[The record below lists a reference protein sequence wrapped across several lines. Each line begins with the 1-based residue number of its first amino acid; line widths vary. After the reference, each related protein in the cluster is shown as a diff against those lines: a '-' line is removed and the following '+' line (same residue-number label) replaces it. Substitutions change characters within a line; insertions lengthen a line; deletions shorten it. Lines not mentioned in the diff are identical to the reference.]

1 MAEYEFEV
9 RFGVYDV
16 VTVDANSY
24 EDACEM
30 ARDKAS
36 AFYPVNNNGYSFE
49 WDDIEVICIAEPD
62 EED

>member
-9 RFGVYDV
+9 RFGVYDI

-30 ARDKAS
+30 AREKAS
-36 AFYPVNNNGYSFE
+36 AFYRQ
-49 WDDIEVICIAEPD
+49 
-62 EED
+62 